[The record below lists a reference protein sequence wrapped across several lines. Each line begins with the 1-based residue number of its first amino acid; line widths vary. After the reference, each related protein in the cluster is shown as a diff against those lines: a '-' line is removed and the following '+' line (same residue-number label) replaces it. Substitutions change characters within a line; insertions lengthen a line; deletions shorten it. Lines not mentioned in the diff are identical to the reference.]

1 MGSSFQ
7 NFLYNFLWR
16 TGCFCCGVTSL
27 LIGLLY
33 IKQVCRC
40 EISFSLPVLP
50 LTLLPVHLP
59 QDSLLYFPTIG
70 AVPLHNHQNVKR
82 YRSPSEHDVPFE
94 THMITCEDGV
104 QIHSWLLYHPEA
116 SSSSHSTIMFFHGN
130 AGNIGMRLPNALQM
144 YRLLKVNVWLVEYRG
159 YGDSDGVTPNE
170 KGLKLDAEAAWN
182 YAHKNSM
189 RSVDPTKIFVFGRS
203 LGGAVAFHLARYAQ
217 TTTHPSLKGVIVEN
231 TFTGI
236 SQMVDELM
244 PLVAPF
250 KNLVLRISW
259 NSLQIVPHLRTPTLF
274 LAGDADELVPHSQM
288 IELYKSMVSSA
299 LCPLVK
305 MHVIKGGTHNESWAQ
320 GGQDYWRSMQRFMS
334 EVFSEEK
341 SVRNN
346 DSGSPIKMLQTRS
359 GPVMRKAGGMTAST
373 SAKSIE
379 ECSESDTSRTV
390 SLEVMPGNDRDGGQG
405 IVPAVGGF
413 VGIMKGAR
421 PAKNSKKD

>member
-1 MGSSFQ
+1 
-7 NFLYNFLWR
+7 
-16 TGCFCCGVTSL
+16 
-27 LIGLLY
+27 
-33 IKQVCRC
+33 
-40 EISFSLPVLP
+40 
-50 LTLLPVHLP
+50 
-59 QDSLLYFPTIG
+59 
-70 AVPLHNHQNVKR
+70 
-82 YRSPSEHDVPFE
+82 
-94 THMITCEDGV
+94 
-104 QIHSWLLYHPEA
+104 
-116 SSSSHSTIMFFHGN
+116 MFFHGN

-182 YAHKNSM
+182 YAHTNSM
-189 RSVDPTKIFVFGRS
+189 RGVDPTKLFVFGRS
-203 LGGAVAFHLARYAQ
+203 LGGAVAFHLAQYTQ

-250 KNLVLRISW
+250 KNLVLRIGW

-288 IELYKSMVSSA
+288 IELYKSMMSSA
-299 LCPLVK
+299 RSPLVK

-320 GGQDYWRSMQRFMS
+320 GGEDYWRSIFRFMS
-334 EVFSEEK
+334 DVFLEEK
-341 SVRNN
+341 SVRSNADV
-346 DSGSPIKMLQTRS
+346 DSGSPIKVPHTRS
-359 GPVMRKAGGMTAST
+359 GPVMRKAGGVTAAN
-373 SAKSIE
+373 SALSLDD
-379 ECSESDTSRTV
+379 CSESDASRTG

-405 IVPAVGGF
+405 IVPTVGGF

-421 PAKNSKKD
+421 SSQHNKKD

>member
-7 NFLYNFLWR
+7 DFLFNFIWR
-16 TGCFCCGVTSL
+16 TGCFCSAAASL
-27 LIGLLY
+27 LIGFLY
-33 IKQVCRC
+33 IK
-40 EISFSLPVLP
+40 
-50 LTLLPVHLP
+50 

-70 AVPLHNHQNVKR
+70 AVPLHNHQNIKR
-82 YRSPSEHDVPFE
+82 YRSPGEHDVPFE

-182 YAHKNSM
+182 YAHTNSM
-189 RSVDPTKIFVFGRS
+189 RGVDPTKLFVFGRS
-203 LGGAVAFHLARYAQ
+203 LGGAVAFHLAQYTQ

-250 KNLVLRISW
+250 KNLVLRIGW

-288 IELYKSMVSSA
+288 IELYKSMMSSA
-299 LCPLVK
+299 RSPLVK

-320 GGQDYWRSMQRFMS
+320 GGEDYWRSIFRFMS
-334 EVFSEEK
+334 DVFLEEK
-341 SVRNN
+341 SVRSNADV
-346 DSGSPIKMLQTRS
+346 DSGSPIKVPHTRS
-359 GPVMRKAGGMTAST
+359 GPVMRKAGGVTAAN
-373 SAKSIE
+373 SALSLDD
-379 ECSESDTSRTV
+379 CSESDASRTG

-405 IVPAVGGF
+405 IVPTVGGF

-421 PAKNSKKD
+421 SSQHNKKD